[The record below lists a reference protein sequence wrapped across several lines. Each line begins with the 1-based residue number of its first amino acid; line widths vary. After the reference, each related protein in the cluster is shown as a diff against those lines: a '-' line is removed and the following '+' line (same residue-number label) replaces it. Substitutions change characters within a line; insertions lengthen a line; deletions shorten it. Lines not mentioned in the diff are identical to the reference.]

1 MTILFQVNK
10 IKSSMDMDQKDAF
23 QRLSKLL
30 EEQGELFEAYFD
42 NADMV
47 DSVEEAI
54 DNLLVTASIAYV
66 IDKESLAKM
75 EHSFNSQFNTI
86 QTNISADSEL
96 IKLAVS
102 SGKIS
107 DSVQKY
113 LKVGA
118 SIYKGEMSKENT
130 LLEIEKSI
138 LILSNFI
145 HSILETMEVDNVS
158 YVNSIIDKKNT
169 KWMEKALFGQGK

>member
-1 MTILFQVNK
+1 MTIFFQINK

-42 NADMV
+42 NSDMV

-66 IDKESLAKM
+66 IDKDALEQM
-75 EHSFNSQFNTI
+75 EYSFNSQFNTI
-86 QTNISADSEL
+86 NPKISADLEL

-118 SIYKGEMSKENT
+118 SIYKGEMSKEDT
-130 LLEIEKSI
+130 LLQIETSI
-138 LILSNFI
+138 RILSNFI
-145 HSILETMEVDNVS
+145 SAILEPMEVDNVS
-158 YVNSIIDKKNT
+158 YVNSIIDNKNT
-169 KWMEKALFGQGK
+169 KWMEKTLFGQGK